1 MLSTYRYTDGYR
13 WYSEGNKRPS
23 GLISYEVDD
32 QGRVIIAAG
41 ELWCRA
47 AFDWREVPSDEPN
60 GSPKREAILCL
71 DAHRWSSLGALKKHI
86 KEAHELEVAPSA
98 AGALSSAE
106 DQRTAAFYDGLHRLF
121 QGMKVNL
128 VTPRKA
134 RAIVEDRQLHNL
146 PLHGDGTTAVAELG
160 Q

>member
-1 MLSTYRYTDGYR
+1 MPSTYRYTDGYR
-13 WYSEGNKRPS
+13 WYSEGNERPS
-23 GLISYEVDD
+23 GLVSYEVDE

-41 ELWCRA
+41 EVWCRV
-47 AFDWREVPSDEPN
+47 AFDWREVPSDDPN
-60 GSPKREAILCL
+60 GTPKREAILCH

-98 AGALSSAE
+98 AGGLSSAD
-106 DQRTAAFYDGLHRLF
+106 DQKTSRFYNGLHRLSK
-121 QGMKVNL
+121 GMKVNL

-134 RAIVEDRQLHNL
+134 RAIMEDRELHNS
-146 PLHGDGTTAVAELG
+146 PLHGDGTTAVAKLG